1 MEALIQAL
9 QSQSAFFSQFSESLL
24 ALIFFVLFGLLFATV
39 AAVCALVFVYL
50 ERKVSAHMQDRLG
63 PMEVNTEIP
72 VLKKIGHGWAQT
84 LADAF
89 KLLLKE
95 DIIPDA
101 ADRRLHLIAPF
112 ILFAAVIAA
121 FAVMPF
127 GEKLVVSDMNI
138 GVFFVLA
145 ITSFSVIGVIL
156 AGWASNNKWSLL
168 GGMRSAAQIVSYE
181 IPNGLVVLVIVM
193 QVGSMRFNDIVIAQS
208 GGILN
213 WHVFQFFPLNLIAF
227 IIAFLATLAE
237 ANRAPFDLPEA
248 ESELTAGFATEYSGF
263 KWAIFYLSE
272 YANMFLIGVFLS
284 ALFLG
289 GWTSPFGSLFGG
301 FFDQPGWQPIW
312 IILKAVAIVFLQMW
326 LRWTLPRLRVDQ
338 LMYTSWKVLTPFAF
352 VAIFGV
358 GLWMLL

>member
-1 MEALIQAL
+1 MQELIQAV
-9 QSQSAFFSQFSESLL
+9 QNSQTFLSGLSEAAL
-24 ALIFFVLFGLLFATV
+24 AIIFFVLFGLVFATV

-50 ERKVSAHMQDRLG
+50 ERKISAHMQDRLG
-63 PMEVNTEIP
+63 PMEVNTGIP
-72 VLKKIGHGWAQT
+72 LLKNIGHGWAQT

-95 DIIPDA
+95 DIVPNA

-112 ILFAAVIAA
+112 ILFCAVIAA
-121 FAVMPF
+121 FSVMPF

-181 IPNGLVVLVIVM
+181 IPSGLVVLVIVM
-193 QVGSMRFNDIVIAQS
+193 QVGSLRFNDIVMAQA
-208 GGILN
+208 GGILH
-213 WHVFQFFPLNLIAF
+213 WHIFQFFPLNLIAF
-227 IIAFLATLAE
+227 IISFLATLAE

-272 YANMFLIGVFLS
+272 YANMFLIGIFLS

-301 FFDQPGWQPIW
+301 FFDKPGWQPVW
-312 IILKAVAIVFLQMW
+312 IILKAVAIIFLQMW

-352 VAIFGV
+352 VTIFGV
-358 GLWMLL
+358 GLWMLF